1 MCRLSGGSINFMA
14 NVAIL
19 GSTGMLGSTITRV
32 MQSSFNNVYE
42 YNRAGISVTGINK
55 TEVFDV
61 TKISNLSSLFNDKKI
76 DYIINCVGMIK
87 QVIDKENS
95 EHILL
100 AQQINSEFLV
110 ELEGFSSKSGIRVI
124 QIGTD
129 CVFSGKSG
137 QYTETS
143 LFDPIDVY
151 GSTKSIGEKSVLSS
165 MLLRCSII
173 GREVSTG
180 NSLMEWVLNQPLGA
194 TINGY
199 TNPSWNGVTTLHF
212 SKIVSGIVETNS
224 FRAGIQHLIPKN
236 IVSKYELIN
245 LIAHHFDR
253 SDLRIRKFEADIA
266 INRSLATNNFEQNL
280 LFWQIGGYN
289 KIPTIDEMVS
299 TYSRWVS
306 LHH

>member
-1 MCRLSGGSINFMA
+1 MRQIYTKMCRLSGGSINFMA

-61 TKISNLSSLFNDKKI
+61 TKISSLSSLFNDKKI

-129 CVFSGKSG
+129 CVYSGKLG
-137 QYTETS
+137 QYSETDIS
-143 LFDPIDVY
+143 DSVDVY
-151 GSTKSIGEKSVLSS
+151 DITKSFGEKSAISS
-165 MLLRCSII
+165 MLIKCSII
-173 GREVSTG
+173 GREVHTG
-180 NSLMEWVLNQPLGA
+180 NSLIEWVLKQPLGA

-199 TNPSWNGVTTLHF
+199 TNYIGM
-212 SKIVSGIVETNS
+212 
-224 FRAGIQHLIPKN
+224 A
-236 IVSKYELIN
+236 
-245 LIAHHFDR
+245 
-253 SDLRIRKFEADIA
+253 
-266 INRSLATNNFEQNL
+266 SLLCFFL
-280 LFWQIGGYN
+280 
-289 KIPTIDEMVS
+289 K
-299 TYSRWVS
+299 
-306 LHH
+306 